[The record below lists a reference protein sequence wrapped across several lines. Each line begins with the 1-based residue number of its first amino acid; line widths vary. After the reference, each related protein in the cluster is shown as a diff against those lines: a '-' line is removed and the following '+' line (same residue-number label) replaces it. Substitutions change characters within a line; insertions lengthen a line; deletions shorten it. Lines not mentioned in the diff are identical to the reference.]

1 MAIRSAIESGDV
13 EQALERVRRLDP
25 PDILERNPE
34 LRFRMQQLVT
44 IEMIRAGK
52 VEQAIQCAQREL
64 APLVEATH
72 QLLPEL
78 ERTMMLLA

>member
-1 MAIRSAIESGDV
+1 MAIRKAIESGNI
-13 EQALERVRRLDP
+13 EEALRLVRQID
-25 PDILERNPE
+25 PDILDENPE

-52 VEQAIQCAQREL
+52 TQQAIDCAQREL
-64 APLVEATH
+64 APLVEAAKH
-72 QLLPEL
+72 LLPDL

>member
-1 MAIRSAIESGDV
+1 
-13 EQALERVRRLDP
+13 
-25 PDILERNPE
+25 
-34 LRFRMQQLVT
+34 MQQLMT
-44 IEMIRAGK
+44 IEMIRAGE

-72 QLLPEL
+72 HLLPEL